1 MKKAVSVQQFI
12 ADTKVDSVVDEIR
25 KVLMAK
31 EKTKTGKE
39 QMPAFSDLISTDEAG
54 NEYQHVNYVQE
65 GGGVLGVGLV
75 GYTYV
80 LEKLGI
86 KFIKLAGTSAGAI
99 NTMMLAAAD
108 RKNYA
113 AEEAAQ
119 QQPFATQSEIILYEL
134 LQYDLWNFV
143 DGSRF
148 GKFLISTAIKASA
161 NFRRMLGG
169 LAGMVAVSIVTALL
183 LGGIY
188 TFGWFSQWLSVI
200 SVLKIISIAAFS
212 SALLIMV
219 VSIVAAVYLK
229 KFSDSSFGIN
239 PGHSFRKWIADILS
253 RNGITTND
261 DLDKKMNERCCNLK
275 LRPEREAQ
283 HIPDDTSKITGPFL
297 TIVASDITNQTKVEF
312 PLMAGEYWKEPG
324 KVNPA
329 DYVRASMS
337 IPLFFEPFK
346 VDVTEVLQRK
356 NEDTAMK
363 AFAGNQHTAEQKIV
377 QFVDGGI
384 LSNFPINVFHNPNIE
399 WARMPTLGVKLEDEK
414 HQTGT
419 DKPSRP
425 KHRFLPFAGSI
436 FSTIRF
442 YYDRDFLKKNAVYET
457 CIAHVDVEGFNWLD
471 FGLNDVVKKKLF
483 IQGALAARTFFL
495 GSEVGGSFWADGKE
509 MPFKAFDWE
518 TFKQERRRILMN
530 K

>member
-1 MKKAVSVQQFI
+1 MNVQQFI
-12 ADTKVDSVVDEIR
+12 ADTKVDSVIDEIR
-25 KVLMAK
+25 KALIAK
-31 EKTKTGKE
+31 EKAISGKE
-39 QMPAFSDLISTDEAG
+39 QLPSFSDLISTDDAG

-99 NTMMLAAAD
+99 NTMMLASVD

-119 QQPFATQSEIILYEL
+119 GQPFTTQSEIILHEL
-134 LQYDLWNFV
+134 LQYNLWNFV

-148 GKFLISTAIKASA
+148 GKLLINMAIKANK
-161 NFRRMLGG
+161 NFKHMLAG
-169 LAGMVAVSIVTALL
+169 LAGMLVISIISTLV

-188 TFGWFSQWLSVI
+188 TFDWFSTWPSVI
-200 SVLKIISIAAFS
+200 TILKIISIGAFA
-212 SALLIMV
+212 SAILIIT
-219 VSIVAAVYLK
+219 VSIIAIIYLK
-229 KFSDSSFGIN
+229 RFADHSFGIN
-239 PGHSFRKWIADILS
+239 PGNSFRKWIAAILS
-253 RNGITTND
+253 RNGIATND
-261 DLDKKMNERCCNLK
+261 DLEKKMNERCCNLK
-275 LRPEREAQ
+275 LRPERIAQ
-283 HIPDDTSKITGPFL
+283 HLPDDTSKITGPFL

-312 PLMAGEYWKEPG
+312 PLMAHEYWTEPG

-346 VDVTEVLQRK
+346 IDVTEVLQRK
-356 NEDTAMK
+356 NEDTNMK
-363 AFAGNQHTAEQKIV
+363 AFAGNQRSTEQKIV

-414 HQTGT
+414 HETGT
-419 DKPSRP
+419 DKLSKP
-425 KHRFLPFAGSI
+425 KHRFLPFVGSI

-471 FGLNDVVKKKLF
+471 FGLDDVVKKRLF

-495 GSEVGGSFWADGKE
+495 GSEVGGNYWADGKE
-509 MPFKAFDWE
+509 IPFKAFDWE
-518 TFKQERRRILMN
+518 AFKQERRRVLMQ